1 MEQCLGVGNHG
12 IHKKTINK
20 LNQQIKALNHERV
33 KAVRLGNNKKASDIE
48 AIQIELDNKIVQLEG
63 LAHR

>member
-1 MEQCLGVGNHG
+1 MEY
-12 IHKKTINK
+12 IKKTINK
-20 LNQQIKALNHERV
+20 LNQQIKALNQERV

>member
-1 MEQCLGVGNHG
+1 MKYIKE
-12 IHKKTINK
+12 TINK
-20 LNQQIKALNHERV
+20 LNQQIRALNHERV

-48 AIQIELDNKIVQLEG
+48 IIQIELDTKIVQLEG

>member
-1 MEQCLGVGNHG
+1 MEY
-12 IHKKTINK
+12 IKKTINK

-48 AIQIELDNKIVQLEG
+48 AIQIELDNKILQLEG

>member
-1 MEQCLGVGNHG
+1 MKYIKE
-12 IHKKTINK
+12 TINK
-20 LNQQIKALNHERV
+20 LNQQIRALNHERV

-48 AIQIELDNKIVQLEG
+48 IIQIELDNKIVQLEG

>member
-1 MEQCLGVGNHG
+1 MQYIKE
-12 IHKKTINK
+12 TISK

-48 AIQIELDNKIVQLEG
+48 IIQIELDNKITQLEG